1 MGFIVGR
8 DIIFEILMDSSSQS
22 VNLDGNR
29 IRIIITNVYS
39 VLQRARKEGLEKI
52 FADVHS
58 FKCLDIFFQIR
69 TSFILFYR

>member
-8 DIIFEILMDSSSQS
+8 DIVFEILRDSSSQS
-22 VNLDGNR
+22 VNLDENR
-29 IRIIITNVYS
+29 IRLIIANVYS
-39 VLQRARKEGLEKI
+39 VLQHARKEGLENI

-69 TSFILFYR
+69 TSIILLYR